1 MYDDLRKNELE
12 TWDLPSPL
20 LSHPFFRPIPPFP
33 STLSRR
39 GAVSENDSLADVPYA
54 VGGLASVAAVQLLR
68 SCMRNTPEFHK
79 SQTPTSLNNPDI
91 DRYLIRQHEA
101 AQSDMSARLATCV
114 WTSSTTHLQTDIT
127 EITVWGT
134 KSTGTDGAFS
144 SRPESS
150 ETQDGRPPIRRILTP
165 DLSSILRRGSTPK
178 SSKSPKSRR
187 STPSNASRSNGAPGP
202 ESPHSSRSPDDDLGG
217 PSSPGNDSR
226 KQSLDMCSCPDLGRE
241 EDEEDERP
249 GLPRRRTDGPQVH
262 CSHHHF
268 RYVFQRSQSVC
279 PGELQ
284 LDTHRIRNPRSR
296 RRLNREDV
304 EPFSDT
310 RTGAAGPLN
319 NAPAQE
325 YSPKL
330 LAIAGVMIATGELDR
345 LSLGSSH
352 SHGRHHSLSQAS
364 QISIGSSQ
372 DSEEEEEQE
381 ELELPPLPAIKTGLA
396 RRKTR
401 SMSMVA
407 PLSSTPFDF
416 VMQAG
421 KSGLSSAPTRRSSTG
436 NQLLFGPR
444 GAAIPSVNS
453 PALQQTGVGVG
464 ANARPGTGTPTAQ
477 GPVGSSTFRSKR
489 PAPPRLSEL
498 WNASWNNDQEDDD
511 SNSSERQSNSPGQYD
526 LNSPRFTGGPRE
538 HDVSPGGGA
547 NAETPRL
554 SWPLNL
560 DRVDRSLR
568 EQGELFGGGVNDEDV
583 GPTQEDRTG
592 PGWTEETERR
602 RRSSILTIRNDGEP
616 TSEGNPTDDGNPSDT
631 SPSSCEC
638 THCEYA
644 GYFVKVAQG
653 NAAGDDEQEDE
664 LGGVM
669 QRSGSTLTIIHTP
682 TEHRSEDAED
692 RSD

>member
-1 MYDDLRKNELE
+1 MDDIPSPVVSASCSSGGLTYAEVIRIRRNLDRNTDTMYDDLRKNELE
-12 TWDLPSPL
+12 TWDLLSPL
-20 LSHPFFRPIPPFP
+20 LSHPFFRPLPPFP

-39 GAVSENDSLADVPYA
+39 GTVSENDSPVDVPYA

-68 SCMRNTPEFHK
+68 SCLRNTPEFHK

-114 WTSSTTHLQTDIT
+114 WTSSTTHLQTDT
-127 EITVWGT
+127 TGVTVWGT

-165 DLSSILRRGSTPK
+165 DLRSILRRGSTPK

-241 EDEEDERP
+241 EDEEDKRP

-262 CSHHHF
+262 CPHHHF
-268 RYVFQRSQSVC
+268 RNVFQRSQSVC

-284 LDTHRIRNPRSR
+284 LDTHRIRTPRSR

-352 SHGRHHSLSQAS
+352 SHTSR
-364 QISIGSSQ
+364 ISIGSSQ

-381 ELELPPLPAIKTGLA
+381 ELELPPLPPIKTGLA

-401 SMSMVA
+401 SM
-407 PLSSTPFDF
+407 
-416 VMQAG
+416 
-421 KSGLSSAPTRRSSTG
+421 R
-436 NQLLFGPR
+436 
-444 GAAIPSVNS
+444 
-453 PALQQTGVGVG
+453 
-464 ANARPGTGTPTAQ
+464 TPTAQ

-489 PAPPRLSEL
+489 PAPRRLSEL
-498 WNASWNNDQEDDD
+498 WNASWDNDQEDDD

-526 LNSPRFTGGPRE
+526 LDSPRFTGGPRE

-554 SWPLNL
+554 SWPPNL

-568 EQGELFGGGVNDEDV
+568 EQGEFFERGVNDEDIS
-583 GPTQEDRTG
+583 PTQEDRAS

-602 RRSSILTIRNDGEP
+602 RRSSNLTTRNDGDP

-631 SPSSCEC
+631 SPSTCEC
-638 THCEYA
+638 THCEHA
-644 GYFVKVAQG
+644 GYFVKVAQD
-653 NAAGDDEQEDE
+653 NAAGDDEQEDG

-669 QRSGSTLTIIHTP
+669 QRSGSTLTVIHTP
-682 TEHRSEDAED
+682 TKHRSEEAED